1 VAAVAGGVFA
11 AGGGAP
17 PLSLVGE
24 VGVPQTLATFVG
36 KIK

>member
-1 VAAVAGGVFA
+1 MVNEPMGESA
-11 AGGGAP
+11 
-17 PLSLVGE
+17 LSLVGE